1 MTRKTRVLPLLAALL
16 LSATGC
22 QHQATVAGRLEVQP
36 RALSLPY
43 PQLATVRLTWTPSTG
58 PGGAGDSSETPSEP
72 LVFLHLL
79 DARRQVLRTFD
90 HPFPEHWAEATP
102 VSYDVKLFQ
111 SALAPP
117 LDPGKYRLSV
127 GLYDHRG
134 RRWALDGLGEPI
146 GRQEYLAAEV
156 EVPPQPAGPH
166 FAFSGSWLPIEA
178 GSDRQVVA
186 RRWLSEQAGEIRVD
200 AIPGPGTL
208 WLSFR
213 IPPGDGDSEK
223 LVFHDPASNTPGAV
237 VRDTCGAVETGIS
250 GPGPHDVEMP
260 VEGPGPD
267 GSCRISLVPN
277 FHIVSTSRSQPRSVS
292 LENAA
297 WIPGVARGATP
308 ASGPG
313 GGAPPPAGSTRPPAP
328 PAGATAAPPPP
339 SPPSGKPD
347 GSPGY

>member
-1 MTRKTRVLPLLAALL
+1 MTRETYVLPLAAALL
-16 LSATGC
+16 LSGAGC
-22 QHQATVAGRLEVQP
+22 HRQATVAGRLEVQP

-43 PQLATVRLTWTPSTG
+43 PQLTTVHLTWTPSVG
-58 PGGAGDSSETPSEP
+58 RGGAGDGSETPSEP

-79 DARRQVLRTFD
+79 DAKRQVLRTFD

-102 VSYDVKLFQ
+102 VSYDVHLFQ

-117 LDPGKYRLSV
+117 LDPGRYRLSV

-156 EVPPQPAGPH
+156 EVSPQPAGPH
-166 FAFSGSWLPIEA
+166 FAFSRSWLPIEA
-178 GSDRQVVA
+178 GGDRQVVA

-200 AIPGPGTL
+200 AIPGPGTV

-213 IPPGDGDSEK
+213 IPPGDGTSEK
-223 LVFHDPASNTPGAV
+223 LVSHDPASNTPGAV

-277 FHIVSTSRSQPRSVS
+277 FHIVSTSRNQPRSVS

-297 WIPGVARGATP
+297 WIPGAARGAAP
-308 ASGPG
+308 AGGPG
-313 GGAPPPAGSTRPPAP
+313 GGAPAP
-328 PAGATAAPPPP
+328 PGGATAAPPPP
-339 SPPSGKPD
+339 SPDAG
-347 GSPGY
+347 PGY